1 MSEKSGGLEPACGL
15 SPIKGG
21 CGNSQALCVFF
32 LGQVGRG
39 AGTAG
44 RTEGGQHTK
53 AEEREPLIK
62 GTSQFLSGKQAL
74 VKVYSGR
81 QSFGRCELSCSFTA
95 LLQDWGKKVIMR
107 RKGKKW
113 QKHWEVGQRIPVRK
127 TSVSL
132 WVLG

>member
-1 MSEKSGGLEPACGL
+1 METAR
-15 SPIKGG
+15 
-21 CGNSQALCVFF
+21 LCVSSSLAKWGGV
-32 LGQVGRG
+32 LGLQVELG
-39 AGTAG
+39 
-44 RTEGGQHTK
+44 EGGQHTK

-81 QSFGRCELSCSFTA
+81 RSFGKCELSCSFTA

-113 QKHWEVGQRIPVRK
+113 QKPWEVGQRIPVRK

>member
-1 MSEKSGGLEPACGL
+1 MSEKSEGLEPACGL

-21 CGNSQALCVFF
+21 CGNGQALRVFF
-32 LGQVGRG
+32 PDQVGRAGG
-39 AGTAG
+39 AAG

-62 GTSQFLSGKQAL
+62 GRSQFLSGKQAL

-81 QSFGRCELSCSFTA
+81 WSFGKCEVSYSFTT
-95 LLQDWGKKVIMR
+95 LLPDWGKKVIMR
-107 RKGKKW
+107 RKGRW
-113 QKHWEVGQRIPVRK
+113 QKHWEGGQRIPVRK
-127 TSVSL
+127 TLVSL

>member
-1 MSEKSGGLEPACGL
+1 M
-15 SPIKGG
+15 
-21 CGNSQALCVFF
+21 
-32 LGQVGRG
+32 
-39 AGTAG
+39 AG

-113 QKHWEVGQRIPVRK
+113 QKHWEVGQRISVRK

-132 WVLG
+132 WALG

>member
-21 CGNSQALCVFF
+21 CGNIQALCVFF

-39 AGTAG
+39 AGNAG

-81 QSFGRCELSCSFTA
+81 RSFGKCELSCSFTA
-95 LLQDWGKKVIMR
+95 LLQDSGKKVIMR

-127 TSVSL
+127 MSVSL